1 MFLLPHYRKE
11 NTIWHTQGIL
21 SSKYVL
27 WLSKENVL
35 IKGGNAEISDFIA
48 NCDLFVL
55 KWKNLGK

>member
-1 MFLLPHYRKE
+1 MTICSSFLIIERRILS
-11 NTIWHTQGIL
+11 GIL

-27 WLSKENVL
+27 WFSKENEL

-55 KWKNLGK
+55 NRKNLGK